1 MQTIFFLWLA
11 LSGWLFRIFIFGTF
25 VLPFAAPLLLGTF
38 ANRVAIEVRAH
49 LNLICY
55 CALLYSLQRS
65 HQFKLQKV
73 VRVIMLY
80 ILTEEVLVKL
90 SNHCIFGLHALNF
103 R

>member
-25 VLPFAAPLLLGTF
+25 VLPF

-90 SNHCIFGLHALNF
+90 SNHLAFLVCTLHALSF
-103 R
+103 C